1 MKWINRIPEPNN
13 LTEWILFFAAVI
25 ILLITATIIV
35 GYTFNVLNL

>member
-25 ILLITATIIV
+25 VLLITTVIIV
-35 GYTFNVLNL
+35 GYTFKIINL